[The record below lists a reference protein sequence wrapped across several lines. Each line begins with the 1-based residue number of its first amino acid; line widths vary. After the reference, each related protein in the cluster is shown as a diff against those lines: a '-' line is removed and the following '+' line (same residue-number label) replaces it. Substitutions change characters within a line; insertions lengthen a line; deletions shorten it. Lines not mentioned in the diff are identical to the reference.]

1 MIREPAITKI
11 LQSNLSL
18 NTYANWTKWLHKI
31 RTHSQLLE
39 CIDDLAQAAVQLTGN
54 PKQAEEIAQA
64 VMDVG
69 EWWP

>member
-1 MIREPAITKI
+1 MM
-11 LQSNLSL
+11 LSL
-18 NTYANWTKWLHKI
+18 I
-31 RTHSQLLE
+31 RSTSYDLLD
-39 CIDDLAQAAVQLTGN
+39 CIPDLAQAAVQLTGN